1 MPGPDA
7 RFVPSEFVN
16 GHYRPIGGSYESLD
30 RAVEAVK
37 DHFHNVHGGR
47 AATRTFHADG
57 QPTGHALVEVGFEAN
72 RPVATLAIY
81 KVVEGPVGS

>member
-1 MPGPDA
+1 MSGPGA

-30 RAVEAVK
+30 GAVAAVK

-47 AATRTFHADG
+47 AATRTFHAEG
-57 QPTGHALVEVGFEAN
+57 EPGGPALVEVGFEAN
-72 RPVATLAIY
+72 RPVATLAID
-81 KVVEGPVGS
+81 KVVAGPGGA